1 MRTREDDEEEEEKIL
16 ILALQISL
24 TCKKNSE
31 WQAPRWSRQNSVL
44 SNGGNAPFLTWTKK
58 NVSMNEL
65 LEFEKVHSRKLQRQR
80 SNEQI
85 TTRNPRGS
93 KVVQECSFPRRFY
106 GEEHVDCA
114 PENIVKGSNPKM
126 LSSSIAIKQTRVPP
140 TQIHWWN
147 SSIFRPS
154 WESNCFLPFFDYKLL
169 VLPKTTTTS
178 EQRISPSVEEGII
191 VN

>member
-147 SSIFRPS
+147 SSIFRDHREKVTVFCHS
-154 WESNCFLPFFDYKLL
+154 LITNFLFYQRQQQLQSRESHLQLRKGL
-169 VLPKTTTTS
+169 
-178 EQRISPSVEEGII
+178 
-191 VN
+191 